1 MLCVVQRTKSTRR
14 NNQSIGVAE
23 LVVGSADANARG
35 KGLRTDEYDVM
46 TDAPRF
52 GSDAF
57 RSDVTTHADALVRDF
72 DDATRAQ
79 VLKQFE
85 FYFCDSNL
93 PRDNFLLEEVH
104 ESTKAGRGGAV
115 YISLIAGFSRMREL
129 LKPYGGKENPRNV
142 EAIAK
147 ALEPSELLEV
157 VDGNAVKRRDLGVSA
172 DIDLGT
178 EDGMN
183 AYREAKVAEL
193 DKRFV
198 YVSPFARDTSIEQV
212 QEYFS

>member
-1 MLCVVQRTKSTRR
+1 MYGAYRIYWSIVR
-14 NNQSIGVAE
+14 NICPNLDLSNNSLTVCKKEKVNAPPQSIGVAE

-72 DDATRAQ
+72 DDDTRAQ

-115 YISLIAGFSRMREL
+115 YISLIAGFS
-129 LKPYGGKENPRNV
+129 
-142 EAIAK
+142 
-147 ALEPSELLEV
+147 
-157 VDGNAVKRRDLGVSA
+157 
-172 DIDLGT
+172 
-178 EDGMN
+178 
-183 AYREAKVAEL
+183 
-193 DKRFV
+193 
-198 YVSPFARDTSIEQV
+198 
-212 QEYFS
+212 